1 MPPSPNLPSVHP
13 AVHRLAAVSSSLT
26 SSVVPKAPESKDR
39 PLREERDDE
48 VSYLSFGAENSL
60 PSLFNAGASLP
71 GESVTNVREE
81 EKAAQSFYSG
91 IEQIL
96 PQHKLYHTPP
106 KVTQEPKSK
115 LVMSE
120 DSFMEFPTTL
130 SEDTLRE
137 LDGASC
143 G

>member
-81 EKAAQSFYSG
+81 EKAAHSFYSG
-91 IEQIL
+91 IEQIM
-96 PQHKLYHTPP
+96 PP
-106 KVTQEPKSK
+106 PSCCSSATS
-115 LVMSE
+115 SCR
-120 DSFMEFPTTL
+120 STSCTTRRPRPR
-130 SEDTLRE
+130 SRR
-137 LDGASC
+137 ASW
-143 G
+143 